1 MLSGEK
7 HTKEAGADPLR
18 PVHRLGQKASD
29 ASYRCYCSL
38 SPLLCSERYV
48 RWGVD
53 EVEMRK
59 SDVEVAIYGRQPDR
73 PKGWLGDHTMTVDG
87 QRGN

>member
-48 RWGVD
+48 RW
-53 EVEMRK
+53 
-59 SDVEVAIYGRQPDR
+59 
-73 PKGWLGDHTMTVDG
+73 
-87 QRGN
+87 